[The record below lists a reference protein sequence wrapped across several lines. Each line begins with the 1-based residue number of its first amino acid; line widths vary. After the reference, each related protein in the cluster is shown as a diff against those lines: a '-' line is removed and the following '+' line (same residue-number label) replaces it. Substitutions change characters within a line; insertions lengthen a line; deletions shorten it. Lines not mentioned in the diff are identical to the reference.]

1 MNNRI
6 VKIVVTTLKKHI
18 IMSFS
23 TLIFITGAVITSLI
37 PPLILEKMVDEL
49 TIGSMPAVRSIVLY
63 MFFIALAGIME
74 SGQNVVIIALGQKIT
89 HGVRSAMC
97 KKLTRMKTEYFVDN
111 EAGKTASYFVN
122 DVDAVDSLFTNGIVS
137 MFADACKVV
146 SIIAIIFVK
155 SVGLG
160 IIIVI
165 LTPVLMIMTRQFQK
179 RMLAA
184 QIKNRIAI
192 AKVNNHVPE
201 TIKNIRTIKN
211 LALERY
217 MEQKYDKY
225 IEESYKATDKSNLYD
240 SIYSPIIIFISSFVV
255 AILMVFS
262 SFGGIFSSFFGITV
276 GSAVAIISYVGK
288 VFDPL
293 ESIGMEIQ
301 NIQSAI
307 AGIERINEYM
317 RSAEDEYRVNNN
329 IKKDIHSDM
338 HNDERSNNANSN
350 IISSTTINPNSSI
363 TNDSNNANS
372 SITNDSN
379 NLDSS
384 ITNDNNNHNS
394 NIASD
399 NNNHN
404 SNIASDNNNH
414 NSNSTTDNNNPDSR
428 FANNSNNIIE
438 FRNVSFSYDG
448 NNNVL
453 NNYSLSIKK
462 GERVVLSGRTG
473 AGKSTIFR
481 LIMGLY
487 EPQKGQILI
496 KGKEAHTVSED
507 ERRKIFGYVEQQF
520 HPVTGSIK
528 DQITLHDDSY
538 TMEEIIDAAKIAG
551 IHDVIMLLKD
561 GYDTLYEKA
570 ELSQGQMQLLQV
582 ARAVVSDPEIMLL
595 DEMTANLD
603 SNTEKNILNALLNA
617 SKGRTVI
624 SISHRLMEGSMA
636 HSLYTL
642 E

>member
-23 TLIFITGAVITSLI
+23 TLIFITGAVVTSLI

-49 TIGSMPAVRSIVLY
+49 TIGSMPAVKSIVLY

-329 IKKDIHSDM
+329 IKKAIHSDM
-338 HNDERSNNANSN
+338 HNDERSN
-350 IISSTTINPNSSI
+350 IISSTSINPNSSI
-363 TNDSNNANS
+363 TNDSNNPNS
-372 SITNDSN
+372 SITN
-379 NLDSS
+379 
-384 ITNDNNNHNS
+384 
-394 NIASD
+394 
-399 NNNHN
+399 
-404 SNIASDNNNH
+404 
-414 NSNSTTDNNNPDSR
+414 DNNNPDSR

-453 NNYSLSIKK
+453 NNYSLSIEK

>member
-23 TLIFITGAVITSLI
+23 TLIFIAGAVVTSLI

-363 TNDSNNANS
+363 TNDSNN
-372 SITNDSN
+372 
-379 NLDSS
+379 LDSS

-404 SNIASDNNNH
+404 SN
-414 NSNSTTDNNNPDSR
+414 STTDSNNLDSR

-453 NNYSLSIKK
+453 NNYSLSIEK

-473 AGKSTIFR
+473 VGKIR
-481 LIMGLY
+481 Y
-487 EPQKGQILI
+487 
-496 KGKEAHTVSED
+496 
-507 ERRKIFGYVEQQF
+507 
-520 HPVTGSIK
+520 
-528 DQITLHDDSY
+528 
-538 TMEEIIDAAKIAG
+538 
-551 IHDVIMLLKD
+551 
-561 GYDTLYEKA
+561 
-570 ELSQGQMQLLQV
+570 
-582 ARAVVSDPEIMLL
+582 
-595 DEMTANLD
+595 
-603 SNTEKNILNALLNA
+603 
-617 SKGRTVI
+617 
-624 SISHRLMEGSMA
+624 
-636 HSLYTL
+636 
-642 E
+642 

>member
-23 TLIFITGAVITSLI
+23 TLIFITGAVVTSLI

-49 TIGSMPAVRSIVLY
+49 TIGSMPAARSIVLY

-192 AKVNNHVPE
+192 AKANNHVPE

-329 IKKDIHSDM
+329 IKRDIHSDM
-338 HNDERSNNANSN
+338 HNDECSNNANSN
-350 IISSTTINPNSSI
+350 IISITSINPNSSI
-363 TNDSNNANS
+363 TNDS
-372 SITNDSN
+372 
-379 NLDSS
+379 
-384 ITNDNNNHNS
+384 
-394 NIASD
+394 
-399 NNNHN
+399 
-404 SNIASDNNNH
+404 
-414 NSNSTTDNNNPDSR
+414 NNPDSR

-453 NNYSLSIKK
+453 SNYSLSIEK

-496 KGKEAHTVSED
+496 KDKEAHTISED
-507 ERRKIFGYVEQQF
+507 KRRKIFGYVEQQF